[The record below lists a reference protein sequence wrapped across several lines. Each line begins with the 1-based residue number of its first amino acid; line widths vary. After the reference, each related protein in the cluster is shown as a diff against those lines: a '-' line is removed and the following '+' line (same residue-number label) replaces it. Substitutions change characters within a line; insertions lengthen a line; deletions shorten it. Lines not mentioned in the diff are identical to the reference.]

1 MGKKAEKNHGK
12 VRREKRTIKEQL
24 NILLNLPIT
33 DEKQI
38 EHLKNMGFETEE
50 LNNQLLITNS
60 LFEKAVAG
68 DTSAIK
74 TLVGL
79 LQNEDTERKSRVI
92 DDIDSL
98 FEF

>member
-1 MGKKAEKNHGK
+1 MEKKVEKNHGK

-38 EHLKNMGFETEE
+38 EHLKNMGFETDE
-50 LNNQLLITNS
+50 LNNQLLIVDSIFT
-60 LFEKAVAG
+60 KAVAG
-68 DTSAIK
+68 DTTAIK

-79 LQNEDTERKSRVI
+79 LQNEDTERKSKII
-92 DDIDSL
+92 DDMDSL
-98 FEF
+98 FGF